1 MIFSIPLAR
10 TYKCSWTN
18 QNSWRNSFFVSRFF
32 LLQFKSRNNKSSNG
46 SSEGF
51 WKGLVKAME
60 GKGTDTLETALY
72 ENTWKLA
79 ILSHKKLEENVVR
92 FFARVSIHFPSF
104 EKLTA
109 LSFFFLP
116 FLFSFLPRI
125 VCDQKESSVSR
136 LPRSNKLT
144 LLLIIFS
151 LLSFS
156 KLFKLQRRDFSY
168 GNIFL

>member
-51 WKGLVKAME
+51 WKGLVKTME

-109 LSFFFLP
+109 LSFFFSS
-116 FLFSFLPRI
+116 FSFLPFFLASYVTRKNERNRA
-125 VCDQKESSVSR
+125 CR
-136 LPRSNKLT
+136 G
-144 LLLIIFS
+144 S
-151 LLSFS
+151 L
-156 KLFKLQRRDFSY
+156 DPI
-168 GNIFL
+168 N